1 MKISGMVLGV
11 IDVQPDFMPGGPLAV
26 PEGDRV
32 LAPVNRLLGL
42 GFAAAFAT
50 QDWHPPFHASF
61 ASAHPGRAPFETIP
75 LPYGPQVLWPD
86 HCVAGSPGAAL
97 APGLDQRRLR
107 TVIRKGMDQE
117 IDSYSAFF
125 ENDRRT
131 VTGLAGYLHAIGARE
146 LALCG
151 LALDYCVAWSAED
164 AARLG
169 FAVTVTE
176 DACRAIALP
185 GPDGDSLSLARA
197 RLAAAGVRFATVA
210 ELAA

>member
-1 MKISGMVLGV
+1 MELSETVLGV

-26 PEGDRV
+26 PAGDQV
-32 LAPVNRLLGL
+32 VAPINRLLGR

-50 QDWHPPFHASF
+50 QDWHPPGHHSF
-61 ASAHPGRAPFETIP
+61 ASAHPHRLPFQTIP
-75 LPYGPQVLWPD
+75 TAHGEQVLWPD
-86 HCVAGSPGAAL
+86 HCIAGTPGAAL

-107 TVIRKGMDQE
+107 AIIRKGMNPA

-131 VTGLAGYLHAIGARE
+131 PTGLEGYLRRIGARR

-169 FAVTVTE
+169 FAVTIVE

-185 GPDGDSLSLARA
+185 GPDGDSLREARA
-197 RLAAAGVRFATVA
+197 RLAAAGVRFTTVA
-210 ELAA
+210 ALDA